1 MNAEQS
7 LALAISIVL
16 CICLT
21 LNSAILAKDLSIYT
35 SDDEPWQKGLGAR
48 LITMI
53 IMWCL
58 WLTITFEFIP
68 WSDSAKEQAQSV
80 TDGADV
86 MLDNAGRTVSAIVDE
101 VSP

>member
-7 LALAISIVL
+7 MTLAISIVL

-21 LNSAILAKDLSIYT
+21 LNSVILARDMSIET
-35 SDDEPWQKGLGAR
+35 AEDEPWQRGLGVR

-53 IMWCL
+53 IMWCV
-58 WLTITFEFIP
+58 WMTITFEFIP
-68 WSDSAKEQAQSV
+68 WSDSAKEQVQRV
-80 TDGADV
+80 TNGADM
-86 MLDNAGRTVSAIVDE
+86 MLDHAERTVNTIVDE